1 MLGPVVD
8 AWGMGRF
15 LCLARMFL
23 LGLGFAFAGSVWAQA
38 EDESERG
45 YVIESVEISGTSR
58 LTPEQAAAEFGLK
71 AGVKIG
77 DDLVFTVRQKI
88 LSLGVFR
95 SATLLLKKGAQPGHV
110 RVLLQIEDDPDVLTD
125 WALGGEVGM
134 TYRDRQAV
142 AAGTSGPPLGYRLG
156 LVSRNLFRNFHRAGA
171 WVDIDGVGIARAGQ
185 FLYGLPRFAAE
196 DVQFDFRL
204 SAVDVA
210 HRYLDA
216 SSYAQ
221 RVEAVWS
228 SEFGDYSRLSY
239 GTIML
244 QNTGRMAMPYFPSF
258 LAGPSAGY
266 SYETRV
272 QGFLPGN
279 GFKFFGQ
286 FIYAPLESHLSVM
299 ELSSARTWIFDESV
313 WITPSIDLQT
323 TGVRGMN
330 GRAELRLD
338 VPLNEA
344 WSSRDQAAVYFRM
357 RAGGDRYEDKTL
369 AGSAALIGLR
379 YFSSGF
385 IADLGFHV
393 TRSPREFTLE
403 DVGQQQQEET
413 AK

>member
-1 MLGPVVD
+1 MSGLVVNVINFLGGRRLTPPFVLLLSFFVSSQ
-8 AWGMGRF
+8 AWG
-15 LCLARMFL
+15 
-23 LGLGFAFAGSVWAQA
+23 QA
-38 EDESERG
+38 EDDADRG
-45 YVIESVEISGTSR
+45 YTVESVEINGTSR

-95 SATLLLKKGAQPGHV
+95 SATLLLKKGAQPGFV
-110 RVLLQIEDDPDVLTD
+110 RVLLQVEDDPDVLTD

-142 AAGTSGPPLGYRLG
+142 AAGTAGPPLGYRLG

-171 WVDIDGVGIARAGQ
+171 WVDIDGVGIARSGQ

-216 SSYAQ
+216 SGYAQ

-228 SEFGDYSRLSY
+228 SEYGDFSRLSY
-239 GTIML
+239 GTTML

-258 LAGPSAGY
+258 VAGPTVGY
-266 SYETRV
+266 SYESRV

-279 GFKFFGQ
+279 GSKLVSQ
-286 FIYAPLESHLSVM
+286 FIYAPLNAHLSVL
-299 ELSSARTWIFDESV
+299 EVGTAKTWIFDESV
-313 WITPSIDLQT
+313 WITPSLDFQA
-323 TGVRGMN
+323 TGTRGVN
-330 GRAELRLD
+330 GRAEIRLD

-357 RAGGDRYEDKTL
+357 RAGGDRYGDQSL
-369 AGSAALIGLR
+369 GGSAALIGLR

-403 DVGQQQQEET
+403 DVGQQQQEGAE
-413 AK
+413 K